1 MQRIKQI
8 KSLSINSLAWRNL
21 TQKPFRTVC
30 LIIITLLFSA
40 TLFGGSILTKNL
52 SDGISGMASRLGAD
66 ILIVPYGYE
75 KQLEVALLRG
85 EPSTFYLKADLAD
98 KIKTI
103 EGVTAVSSQM
113 FIASLSAG
121 CCSSKV
127 QLIGFDQAT
136 DFVITPWMQQHLTK
150 TLQANEV
157 VIGSKIQ
164 ADIGD
169 EILFYNQPF
178 RVAAKMDSTGMGF
191 DTSVFM
197 SMDTAYNLMKK
208 ANLLSGDVDH
218 IKDYVS
224 SLFIRVNPNYQPKMI
239 VNQIMQ
245 KYATE
250 YNLDFIITK
259 GMISNIYN
267 WLTTFS
273 FIIYGLAIIF
283 WILAIAVIFIVYSS
297 TINER
302 RREVGIL
309 RILGASRRMLVKM
322 LFTESIIISFIGGIM
337 GIMISAILL
346 IAFRMLICQSLGLP
360 CANVTLSS
368 GIEYA
373 LWVFL
378 LTLIIAP
385 LASVYSILSITRT
398 DSYQTFREG
407 E

>member
-113 FIASLSAG
+113 FIASLNAG

-136 DFVITPWMQQHLTK
+136 DFVITPWMQQHVTK

-250 YNLDFIITK
+250 YNLDFIMTK

-297 TINER
+297 TIDER
-302 RREVGIL
+302 RREAV
-309 RILGASRRMLVKM
+309 SY
-322 LFTESIIISFIGGIM
+322 TH
-337 GIMISAILL
+337 
-346 IAFRMLICQSLGLP
+346 
-360 CANVTLSS
+360 
-368 GIEYA
+368 
-373 LWVFL
+373 
-378 LTLIIAP
+378 LTLPTKA
-385 LASVYSILSITRT
+385 
-398 DSYQTFREG
+398 
-407 E
+407 